1 MNIDIDIDMSH
12 EDSIVSSLTNC
23 TVTNG
28 DSRVSNTDCTVS
40 EDSRVSLLANCTNVF
55 TENEIKELINKKHIT
70 IDLAIK
76 RDTTGEFVTIA
87 PTTTCKCSKEEQI
100 PTRRYTQCSN
110 FNKHLPRLFTVIYED
125 LIRNNN
131 NNVLQVSVKTV
142 EDDEVITVFTH
153 VKKTHNEW
161 IYHIPT
167 NINFSVTVMNYSCY
181 KVQLTPIYISS
192 ESKEICDDF
201 DILTLESH
209 TLSPYLFKEK
219 DELEDGWELNDE
231 EGNLIVKL
239 RFNTKI

>member
-1 MNIDIDIDMSH
+1 MNIDIDMSH
-12 EDSIVSSLTNC
+12 EDSIVS
-23 TVTNG
+23 
-28 DSRVSNTDCTVS
+28 NTDCSDSEVS
-40 EDSRVSLLANCTNVF
+40 IVSLLANCTNVF

-76 RDTTGEFVTIA
+76 RDTTGDFVTIT

-100 PTRRYTQCSN
+100 LTQRNTHCKN
-110 FNKHLPRLFTVIYED
+110 CNKHLPRLFTVIYED

-131 NNVLQVSVKTV
+131 NNVLQVTVKSVKTT
-142 EDDEVITVFTH
+142 EDDEVFIFTH
-153 VKKTHNEW
+153 VNKTYNEW

-167 NINFSVTVMNYSCY
+167 NINFKVTVMNYSCS

-192 ESKEICDDF
+192 ESKEICDKF
-201 DILTLESH
+201 HILTLESY

-219 DELEDGWELNDE
+219 DELEDGWELNDK

-239 RFNTKI
+239 RFNTQI